1 MLQQLNYYERTDGVH
16 TSARSTLSKI
26 AKRKKTDRI
35 QSKRMKKLET
45 MTRRR
50 VKGRG
55 DREEQGSREK
65 EDEKIVVEQG

>member
-55 DREEQGSREK
+55 E
-65 EDEKIVVEQG
+65 